1 MSENNIARAPS
12 RARDLFGALGA
23 LVGFYGA
30 FAVLVVA
37 AGVVLPDQW
46 LDGQW
51 GPAVSTVVM
60 LLAALVVNVAIVVR
74 GWGTWKLLGWNGGT
88 RDRAA
93 LAFGTVLGLAIAFMA
108 ITVAVVIGGARIEL
122 TGEPFTAYLVV
133 AGRVGLVLLV
143 AALAEELLFRG
154 YPLARLA
161 APMGKVGASV
171 ALAVVFAGAHLTN
184 PEVSTLGLV
193 NIGLASLVLSAAFF
207 TPGGLPL
214 AWGVHFGWNGGLA
227 LGADAPVSGLTFDI
241 PALEFATGRSA
252 WVTGGTF
259 GPEGGIAA
267 SVAMAVALIWLSQ
280 GSKKRA
286 GEGERT

>member
-1 MSENNIARAPS
+1 MSENDNARALS
-12 RARDLFGALGA
+12 RARVFFGALAA
-23 LVGFYGA
+23 LIGFYGA
-30 FAVLVVA
+30 FAVIVVA
-37 AGVVLPDQW
+37 LTIVLPDPW
-46 LDGQW
+46 LDGMW
-51 GPAVSTVVM
+51 GQAVSVVVM
-60 LLAALVVNVAIVVR
+60 LVAAVVVNLALVAR
-74 GWGTWKLLGWNGGT
+74 GWATWKTLGWNGGV

-93 LAFGTVLGLAIAFMA
+93 FAFGTVFGLAVAFVALSIAL
-108 ITVAVVIGGARIEL
+108 VIGEARIEF
-122 TGEPFTAYLVV
+122 TGEAFTAYLLV
-133 AGRVGLVLLV
+133 AGQVGLVLLV

-161 APMGKVGASV
+161 VPVGKVGASV
-171 ALAVVFAGAHLTN
+171 ALAVVFAGAHILN

-214 AWGVHFGWNGGLA
+214 AWGIHLGWNGGLA

-241 PALEFATGRSA
+241 PALEFVTGRSA
-252 WVTGGTF
+252 WLTGGTF

-267 SVAMAVALIWLSQ
+267 SVAMGVALIWLSQ
-280 GSKKRA
+280 RATRA

>member
-1 MSENNIARAPS
+1 M
-12 RARDLFGALGA
+12 L
-23 LVGFYGA
+23 GFYGA
-30 FAVLVVA
+30 VAVIVVA
-37 AGVVLPDQW
+37 ISIVLPDPW
-46 LDGQW
+46 LDGVW
-51 GPAVSTVVM
+51 GQAVSVLAM
-60 LLAALVVNVAIVVR
+60 LVAAIVVNLTLVIR
-74 GWGTWKLLGWNGGT
+74 GWATWKMLGWNGGA

-93 LAFGTVLGLAIAFMA
+93 LAFGTALGLAVAFVA
-108 ITVAVVIGGARIEL
+108 LSVAVVVGGARIEL
-122 TGEPFTAYLVV
+122 TGEPITGYLVV
-133 AGRVGLVLLV
+133 AGRVGLVLLL
-143 AALAEELLFRG
+143 AALAEELVFRG

-161 APMGKVGASV
+161 APVGKVGASV
-171 ALAVVFAGAHLTN
+171 ALAAVFAGAHAWN

-227 LGADAPVSGLTFDI
+227 IGADAPVSGLTFDI
-241 PALEFATGRSA
+241 PALEFVTGRSA

-259 GPEGGIAA
+259 GPEGGIAG

-280 GSKKRA
+280 RATRA

>member
-1 MSENNIARAPS
+1 MNASDTPRAPS
-12 RARDLFGALGA
+12 RAREFFGAVGA
-23 LVGFYGA
+23 LLGFYGA

-37 AGVVLPDQW
+37 LSLVLPDPW
-46 LDGQW
+46 LDGSW
-51 GPAVSTVVM
+51 GMAVSVLAMLVAAAVVNLTVV
-60 LLAALVVNVAIVVR
+60 IR
-74 GWGTWKLLGWNGGT
+74 GWGTWKMLGWNGGV

-93 LAFGTVLGLAIAFMA
+93 LAFGTVLGLAIAF
-108 ITVAVVIGGARIEL
+108 VAVSIAVVVGGARIEL
-122 TGEPFTAYLVV
+122 TGESVGAYLSV
-133 AGRVGLVLLV
+133 AGRIGIVLLL

-171 ALAVVFAGAHLTN
+171 VLAAVFAAAHGLN
-184 PEVSTLGLV
+184 PEVSALGLV
-193 NIGLASLVLSAAFF
+193 NIALASLVLSAAFF

-241 PALEFATGRSA
+241 PALEFVTGRSA

-280 GSKKRA
+280 GHRQAEK
-286 GEGERT
+286 GERI

>member
-1 MSENNIARAPS
+1 V
-12 RARDLFGALGA
+12 GAL
-23 LVGFYGA
+23 LGFYGA

-37 AGVVLPDQW
+37 LSLVLPDPW
-46 LDGQW
+46 LDGSW
-51 GPAVSTVVM
+51 GMAVSVLAMLVAAAVVNLTVV
-60 LLAALVVNVAIVVR
+60 IR
-74 GWGTWKLLGWNGGT
+74 GWGTWKMLGWNGGV

-93 LAFGTVLGLAIAFMA
+93 LAFGTVLGLAIAF
-108 ITVAVVIGGARIEL
+108 VAVSIAVVVGGARIEL
-122 TGEPFTAYLVV
+122 TGESFGAYLGV
-133 AGRVGLVLLV
+133 AGRIGIVLLL

-171 ALAVVFAGAHLTN
+171 VLAAVFAAAHGLN
-184 PEVSTLGLV
+184 PEVSALGLV
-193 NIGLASLVLSAAFF
+193 NIALASLVLSAAFF

-241 PALEFATGRSA
+241 PALEFVTGRSA

-280 GSKKRA
+280 GHRQAEK
-286 GEGERT
+286 GERI

>member
-1 MSENNIARAPS
+1 MSENDNARALS
-12 RARDLFGALGA
+12 RARVFFGALAA
-23 LVGFYGA
+23 LIGFYGA
-30 FAVLVVA
+30 FAVIVVA
-37 AGVVLPDQW
+37 LTIVLPDPW
-46 LDGQW
+46 LDGMW
-51 GPAVSTVVM
+51 GQAVSVVVM
-60 LLAALVVNVAIVVR
+60 LVAAVVVNLALVVR
-74 GWGTWKLLGWNGGT
+74 GWATWKTLGWNGGV

-93 LAFGTVLGLAIAFMA
+93 FAFGTVFGLAVAFVALSIAL
-108 ITVAVVIGGARIEL
+108 VIGGARIEF
-122 TGEPFTAYLVV
+122 TGEAFTAYLLV
-133 AGRVGLVLLV
+133 AGQVGLVLLV

-161 APMGKVGASV
+161 VPVGKVGASV
-171 ALAVVFAGAHLTN
+171 ALAVVFAGAHILN

-214 AWGVHFGWNGGLA
+214 AWGIHLGWNGGLA

-241 PALEFATGRSA
+241 PALEFVTGRSA
-252 WVTGGTF
+252 WLTGGTF

-267 SVAMAVALIWLSQ
+267 SVAMGVALIWLSQ
-280 GSKKRA
+280 RATRA

>member
-1 MSENNIARAPS
+1 MSENDNARALS
-12 RARDLFGALGA
+12 RARVFFGALAA
-23 LVGFYGA
+23 LIGFYGA
-30 FAVLVVA
+30 FAVIVVA
-37 AGVVLPDQW
+37 LTIVLPDPW
-46 LDGQW
+46 LDGMW
-51 GPAVSTVVM
+51 GQAVSVVVM
-60 LLAALVVNVAIVVR
+60 LVAAVVVNLALVVR
-74 GWGTWKLLGWNGGT
+74 GWATWKTLGWNGGV

-93 LAFGTVLGLAIAFMA
+93 FAFGTVFGLAVAFVALSIAL
-108 ITVAVVIGGARIEL
+108 VIGEARIEF
-122 TGEPFTAYLVV
+122 TGEAFTAYLLV
-133 AGRVGLVLLV
+133 AGQVGLVLLV

-161 APMGKVGASV
+161 VPVGKVGASV
-171 ALAVVFAGAHLTN
+171 ALAVVFAGAHILN

-214 AWGVHFGWNGGLA
+214 AWGIHLGWNGGLA

-241 PALEFATGRSA
+241 PALEFVTGRSA
-252 WVTGGTF
+252 WLTGGTF

-267 SVAMAVALIWLSQ
+267 SVAMGVALIWLSQ
-280 GSKKRA
+280 RATRA